1 MNHTKAML
9 TDILLHL
16 RKRAE
21 RGDPVWREL
30 AAREEAAY
38 CRVRQLCGG
47 DRELL
52 QEVGDLSDACCAL
65 AEYAGEYQFFLGRP
79 GVGCV
84 GPAGRGR
91 GGNPLPCPGAFL
103 LVTSTDIRSPSC
115 QRGEMGG

>member
-1 MNHTKAML
+1 MNHTKTIL

-65 AEYAGEYQFFLGRP
+65 ALGALDLL
-79 GVGCV
+79 G
-84 GPAGRGR
+84 AEEEE
-91 GGNPLPCPGAFL
+91 PLSHARAL
-103 LVTSTDIRSPSC
+103 SC
-115 QRGEMGG
+115 S

>member
-52 QEVGDLSDACCAL
+52 QEVGCAL
-65 AEYAGEYQFFLGRP
+65 AEYAGEYQFFLGLQM
-79 GVGCV
+79 G
-84 GPAGRGR
+84 
-91 GGNPLPCPGAFL
+91 LELGALDL
-103 LVTSTDIRSPSC
+103 LGAEEEETLSHARALSC
-115 QRGEMGG
+115 S

>member
-30 AAREEAAY
+30 AARE
-38 CRVRQLCGG
+38 LCGG

-65 AEYAGEYQFFLGRP
+65 AEYAGEYQFFLGLQM
-79 GVGCV
+79 G
-84 GPAGRGR
+84 
-91 GGNPLPCPGAFL
+91 LELGALDL
-103 LVTSTDIRSPSC
+103 LGAEEEETLSHARALSC
-115 QRGEMGG
+115 S

>member
-52 QEVGDLSDACCAL
+52 QEVGDLSAACCAL
-65 AEYAGEYQFFLGRP
+65 AEYAGEYQFFLGLQM
-79 GVGCV
+79 
-84 GPAGRGR
+84 GPVSYTHLRAHE
-91 GGNPLPCPGAFL
+91 
-103 LVTSTDIRSPSC
+103 T
-115 QRGEMGG
+115 

>member
-38 CRVRQLCGG
+38 CRVRQL
-47 DRELL
+47 L

-65 AEYAGEYQFFLGRP
+65 AEYAGEYQFFLGLQM
-79 GVGCV
+79 G
-84 GPAGRGR
+84 
-91 GGNPLPCPGAFL
+91 LELGALDL
-103 LVTSTDIRSPSC
+103 LGAEEEETLSHARALSC
-115 QRGEMGG
+115 S

>member
-21 RGDPVWREL
+21 RGDPVCREL

-65 AEYAGEYQFFLGRP
+65 AEYAGEYQFFLGLQM
-79 GVGCV
+79 G
-84 GPAGRGR
+84 
-91 GGNPLPCPGAFL
+91 LELGALDL
-103 LVTSTDIRSPSC
+103 LGAEEEETLSHARALSC
-115 QRGEMGG
+115 S

>member
-16 RKRAE
+16 RKR
-21 RGDPVWREL
+21 REL

-65 AEYAGEYQFFLGRP
+65 AEYAGEYQFFLGLQM
-79 GVGCV
+79 G
-84 GPAGRGR
+84 
-91 GGNPLPCPGAFL
+91 LELGALDL
-103 LVTSTDIRSPSC
+103 LGAEEEETLSHARALSC
-115 QRGEMGG
+115 S